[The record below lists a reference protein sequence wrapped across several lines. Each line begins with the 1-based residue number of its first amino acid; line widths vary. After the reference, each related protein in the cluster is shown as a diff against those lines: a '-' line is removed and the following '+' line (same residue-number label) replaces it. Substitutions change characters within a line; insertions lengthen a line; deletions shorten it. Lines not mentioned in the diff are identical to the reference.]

1 MANRVGR
8 HTSRPVPYAVTGD
21 PPAGRPTLETGSS
34 IRLAIPADIV
44 EMSHGME
51 ADAPDAT
58 RTEPQV
64 TRFDRIGAWARR

>member
-8 HTSRPVPYAVTGD
+8 HTSRPVSYAVTGY
-21 PPAGRPTLETGSS
+21 PPAGRPRLETGSRV
-34 IRLAIPADIV
+34 RLAIPADIV

-51 ADAPDAT
+51 TGASDAT
-58 RTEPQV
+58 RTEPHV